1 MVKVCGKCK
10 VKKPVSEFCKNKLS
24 KDGLRFKC
32 KSCSK
37 EYDKEYYQANKERK
51 KEFNKEYYKHN
62 KELHKKYYEENKEY
76 IKERRKKYREEN
88 KEYIKERGKKY
99 KQANKKKII
108 KYHKEYY
115 KDNKEK
121 IIEYSKEYYKDNKEK
136 INEYNRNRK
145 KTDALFKLKCNLR
158 GRTTMA
164 FRNKGYS
171 KNTKTQQMLGV
182 EWEVAKQHIERQ
194 FTKGMNWNNYGE
206 WHIDHIIPLASAK
219 TPERLKQLCHYT
231 NLQPLWAEENLSKK
245 DIINGQQTLLRI

>member
-1 MVKVCGKCK
+1 MVKVCIKCK
-10 VKKPVSEFCKNKLS
+10 IEKPVSEFYKRNDKS
-24 KDGLRFKC
+24 GFRNDC
-32 KSCSK
+32 KSC
-37 EYDKEYYQANKERK
+37 R
-51 KEFNKEYYKHN
+51 
-62 KELHKKYYEENKEY
+62 KKYYEENKEY
-76 IKERRKKYREEN
+76 IKERRKKYRQEN

-158 GRTTMA
+158 GRTWSA

-182 EWEVAKQHIERQ
+182 EWGVAKQHIERQ

-206 WHIDHIIPLASAK
+206 WHIDHIIPL
-219 TPERLKQLCHYT
+219 
-231 NLQPLWAEENLSKK
+231 
-245 DIINGQQTLLRI
+245 IICKNT